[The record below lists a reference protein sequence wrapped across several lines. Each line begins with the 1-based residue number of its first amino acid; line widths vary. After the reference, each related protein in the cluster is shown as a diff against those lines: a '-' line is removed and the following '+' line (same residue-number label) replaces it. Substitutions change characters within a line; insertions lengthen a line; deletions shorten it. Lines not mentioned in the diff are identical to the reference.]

1 MTPISLF
8 YGIIIYMYTD
18 NSRAVKVPHIH
29 AVYKDEEVV
38 LSLTGEVLDGFLRL
52 NKLKLVQAWLCI
64 HEDDLA
70 ANWRV
75 MASENEVFRIDPLR

>member
-18 NSRAVKVPHIH
+18 KAKGVRVPHIH
-29 AVYKDEEVV
+29 AVYKEEEAIV
-38 LSLTGEVLDGFLRL
+38 SLEGDVLDGHLSPA
-52 NKLKLVQAWLCI
+52 KLKLVLAWLTI
-64 HEDDLA
+64 HEDDLN

-75 MASENEVFRIDPLR
+75 MTNGDEVFRIEPLR

>member
-18 NSRAVKVPHIH
+18 KAKAVRVPHIH
-29 AVYKDEEVV
+29 AVFKEEEAII
-38 LSLTGEVLDGFLRL
+38 SLDGDVLDGHLSQGKLRL
-52 NKLKLVQAWLCI
+52 VLAWLTI
-64 HEDDLA
+64 HYDDLQ

-75 MASENEVFRIDPLR
+75 MTNGDEVFRIEPLR

>member
-18 NSRAVKVPHIH
+18 KSRDFKVPHIH
-29 AVYKDEEVV
+29 AVYKEEEV
-38 LSLTGEVLDGFLRL
+38 LISLDGEVMDGFMNRQ
-52 NKLKLVQAWLCI
+52 KLLLVQAWLAI
-64 HEDDLA
+64 HADDLA

-75 MASENEVFRIDPLR
+75 LLNGNEVFRIDPLR

>member
-18 NSRAVKVPHIH
+18 KARAVRVPHIH
-29 AVYKDEEVV
+29 AVYKQEEAII
-38 LSLTGEVLDGFLRL
+38 SLDGDVLDGRLSPGKLRL
-52 NKLKLVQAWLCI
+52 VLAWLTI
-64 HEDDLA
+64 HEDDLN

-75 MASENEVFRIDPLR
+75 MINGDDVFRIEPLR

>member
-18 NSRAVKVPHIH
+18 KETEGKVPHIH
-29 AVYKDEEVV
+29 AVFKDEEVV
-38 LSLTGEVLDGFLRL
+38 VALTGEVLDGALSAG
-52 NKLKLVQAWLCI
+52 KLKLVQAWMCI
-64 HEDDLA
+64 HEEDLA

-75 MASENEVFRIDPLR
+75 MLNGNEVFRIAPLQ